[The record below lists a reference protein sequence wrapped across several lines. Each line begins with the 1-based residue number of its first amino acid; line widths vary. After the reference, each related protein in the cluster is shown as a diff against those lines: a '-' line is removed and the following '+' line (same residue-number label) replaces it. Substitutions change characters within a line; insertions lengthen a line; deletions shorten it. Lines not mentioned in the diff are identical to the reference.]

1 MRIGRRELV
10 KNKAFLC
17 IVSAFLAF
25 TNCRIAAFAGDLPE
39 GAVVQAGNAAITSDG
54 TNMTVATNAA
64 KTWIDW
70 QGGVNIGAA
79 NSVNNIAAEASA
91 VILHHDISGALSS
104 IQGALTANCNVFLLN
119 PSGILFGSG
128 AQVNV
133 GGLVVSTLN
142 MSLQD
147 FISGNY
153 ILEQDGDNAG
163 LITNLGE
170 INATGPMGVTMAA
183 GAVKNEGVINAGQL
197 GTVNLVSGSKVTL
210 NADNEGLI
218 QVTVDGKVLDNVY
231 DKEGNKVEFGVDNVG
246 EINANGG
253 KVYIEAEAAQDVFSK
268 LINQEGVVNAG
279 SMVNKNGKIVLV
291 SKSEGVVEN
300 SGTLNTSAVEAG
312 ADGGS
317 ISISGEKIGQLGT
330 VKADAKGDGN
340 GGTVDITS
348 TQVTV
353 LGPGSITSAN
363 ADQNGNGGDVKIWS
377 DNITRF
383 YGAIETKGGLL
394 SGNGGFVEVS
404 GNVLSFNG
412 SVDATAP
419 YGLVGTLLL
428 DPSSLTIVAGA
439 SGSGGGDLLLPDI
452 YKADTFTPET
462 VSEGALEALS
472 AVAVILEA
480 DGDITI
486 SSLSD
491 NILDL
496 SDCSSLTIRANYD
509 NASSGSFSMGSNHTI
524 TVGGAIDISGASITT
539 YGLTSTGGGITLRA
553 WRDSAGSILSA
564 GTVST
569 NGGAFTVTYGLAAG
583 ASTFT
588 NTGTISTSN
597 GAIDIQTTGAVSIG
611 ANWNPGN
618 GLVTIDGGGSGVASI
633 TNSGGTI
640 NMGSGG
646 LEMLS
651 AGSIGSAGTPVATT
665 GLADFAASSSGGGVF
680 ISNAGSGNAVITTV
694 DGTSGVTA
702 GNGNISLSNSAGSI
716 NGIDDGAAD
725 ITATGNVTLSAN
737 GIGNSA
743 QVEIGGTA
751 SNAVLTLT
759 DSGSNN
765 VNIQEL
771 ADLFSQ
777 ITITQQ
783 NASSSIDIDF
793 SDSDVIDINGGT
805 PVTINSVVT
814 SSGNENFTY
823 TLSASANLSVN
834 SVNTGTASSSI
845 TASAGTL
852 TVAASGGGITA
863 TGTGDVTLAASGN
876 IIVNDSLAAGDDIS
890 ITSSGGAV
898 TVNDTTTSADDTTI
912 TASGNIE
919 TGTSGLITGDLLTLT
934 TTGSGSTIG
943 TVLNTSPLSTSG
955 LSINAVTV
963 TASTNEGHI
972 IITDTAGGIA
982 VYSLDTNDADDSSST
997 RVILE
1002 AVGGAITAAAGS
1014 STNIDSWAAN
1024 LVTSESSGGT
1034 HGGAIGASGDPIETA
1049 VSVFSATADNGGIY
1063 LYQPSGD
1070 LILGSIT
1077 AKSEG
1082 RTPYK
1087 NDSGYIVVATSG
1099 TTTSDFDIEITG
1111 GGDIFL
1117 SGVVTSPD
1125 SLTISAVDS
1134 IADSHDGTDFIADT
1148 LTLTAT
1154 NGNSGIGIGQS
1165 ANPLETLV
1173 QTVNATS
1180 GNYGVYLSEGMGI
1193 IVGTITANGTDN
1205 DVSVTASTGSIALG
1219 QIDTSATADAVVTL
1233 ESTQGSITD
1242 NNGATVNILTSGTAG
1257 TATIT
1262 AEDGIGTS
1270 SNDIETTVAILSATT
1285 STADTAG
1292 IYISETNALSSITA
1306 SVNDSVVDIHYVN
1319 SGAKTL
1325 NFNATYDLSLSDSGL
1340 TTLTFSNTGSDI
1352 DLAGVTINTSG
1363 TATITAEGA
1372 ITQNSGTLTAGTAAL
1387 SAGTN
1392 IGASGNS
1399 VATAVSTLTA
1409 VTTNG
1414 SIYIQEADGVTLDA
1428 TAAGTSKDIVVA
1440 TSSGDI
1446 TLNTVTATQTV
1457 NLSAN
1462 GSILDNNGATN
1473 NISGTA
1479 AVLNATNGAVGSSG
1493 NPIETQIAG
1502 TIDVDAATGAFITNI
1517 GDVTQFDA
1525 DVSGGN
1531 LTFNNT
1537 GSAAL
1542 GAVDGAANTVTL
1554 NISGAVTDANAGTL
1568 NITASSLVVDAKS
1581 FGTASDVIETDVS
1594 TFTRM
1599 DTTSGGIYVQDTVG
1613 NVVVTDLEA
1622 LGSGANI
1629 SFTSAGNITLSS
1641 VTALGDTV
1649 TLVSGGNITDG
1660 NGSATNVTAYTLD
1673 ITATGTVDDLE
1684 LAVSVMT
1691 GSASSL
1697 TVVNQQPIK
1706 ITAST
1711 LSGSNVN
1718 ITADDITI
1726 FDNGGGTTTTGGGSL
1741 TLIALYGDIVFLN
1754 TSDTIRT
1761 SGDITLTALYDGDA
1775 SSAPARIDN
1784 EMAARIIAGNLT
1796 STGNGTITLT
1806 AYSDITIGLLDAGT
1820 GTVNVRAAGY
1830 GLADYGLILDGNGS
1844 SYNIVAGTANL
1855 YAKMHSATAAEIDRE
1870 NALARYEAAV
1880 AEANAAAALQDTWES
1895 NYNDYVNLVAAALA
1909 VKNNAQAAYNSAL
1922 STYNSENSKLST
1934 YSNILL
1940 GLSATRTAAQ
1950 IVKNACSFPSGAA
1963 QAVPLTGDGGA
1974 ATAQAAVELVF
1985 SIADA
1990 AMLAYEEA
1998 VVNPQEN
2005 TVANA
2010 SSARDQAAS
2019 NLQAAINDYNNLV
2032 AARDAANN
2040 SLGIADSAYNAAV
2053 IAREHS
2059 QAVRTQALASD
2070 SAVEA
2075 IGSDAATGASGQLE
2089 INART
2094 VNVTTAGTVTTGP
2107 AASNLTN
2114 ATTVTLDTVGDV
2126 NITNNNTSGLTT
2138 VNLQTDSDINYT
2150 QTGNQN
2156 TLISYL
2162 GTTGSGSTITV
2173 TNAAGEVYGSND
2185 GSADIVAPNIDI
2197 TAASVGQTAQLEVN
2211 ATSSLSVNT
2220 SGSNGNIN
2228 IEDTVGSLPIGTINA
2243 GAGDVT
2249 LINSTGQIYDASSD
2263 SVTDITAHELSLT
2276 AGTGIGSTAALET
2289 AVSVY
2294 AATTV
2299 SGDIVEYNSGGLIIG
2314 TLGSLVGVTI
2324 TGGGADDDIF
2334 IQAASPLTI
2343 NSPVTQSGGGDIT
2356 LVADGTTSAD
2366 ILTINNTVTAS
2377 GGNGNIYLY
2386 AGNDIVQNDFAVT
2399 AAGSGSIRYYAG
2411 VDYNSGSPQAGLAAG
2426 TSDITMSASGSAV
2439 STSGNIILTAPR
2451 NITIGS
2457 LSTSGNVSVTA
2468 DDSTYITSDSVGAIS
2483 ESAAEGTANITAAT
2497 ATLRSATGIGSSDD
2511 IETNITTLDAL
2522 NTTSGN
2528 ISIYE
2533 LAAGGALNV
2542 NRATQQT
2549 TGNVDIQTANGTLTI
2564 VTGQNGVTAAGTGT
2578 VTLVAGDS
2586 DNNYAEDLAV
2596 NASVNSNS
2604 GKITLTSS
2612 GNDVLFSAAGDIT
2625 SVSGEIEVNAVSDSG
2640 DGAITM
2646 SDGAVINSGSGVID
2660 LNADVDITI
2669 GGLVTTASSNTAV
2682 TIDSAE
2688 GALVDG
2694 GDTNVDIIANS
2705 GRAVIRTV
2713 TGAGS
2718 SNALETTLGS
2728 IDITNALSGN
2738 IQIDETD
2745 AITIVNATQSTTG
2758 NISITAAGTI
2768 TADSAGSPVNVI
2780 STLSNGTIVLDAN
2793 GTSSSI
2799 VVNDGI
2805 SSASGNITLTADD
2818 DVTFAAEG
2826 DITSTS
2832 GAVSVTADADGVD
2845 NGSSGALTMAD
2856 GALINAGSGT
2866 IALRADENITLGGLL
2881 TTNATSSAVAI
2892 TSTSGAVVDGGDT
2905 HTDITANAVGAVVT
2919 IDAVTGVGSSN
2930 ALETAVD
2937 TIDID
2942 NTPATSAW
2950 ATGNIKIIELAAGG
2964 DLTVQRAVQ
2973 GDVGCE
2979 STNRGNIDI
2988 STVDGSITV
2997 SGVVTVRDGGT
3008 ITIDANDAGGDDS
3021 RSLTVNAAVTSS
3033 VGLKDVGV
3041 DVVTAGNIT
3050 LSADEDV
3057 NINAKVSNSNANAD
3071 YTANG
3076 NIYVITDNGDV
3087 NSAAEIAVVG
3097 TGSVYITAGDDALFS
3112 ATGDINAVTGEIEV
3126 NALSSGGLITMSN
3139 GAVFN
3144 AGSGIIDLN
3153 ADGDITLGSLQTTS
3167 TSVTAGSEAVNINS
3181 AAGGII
3187 DGGDTDV
3194 DVVAASG
3201 RLVIDSYTGVGVSN
3215 AIDTTVGSLDIDNA
3229 ASGAISINETD
3240 AVTVVKAVQAT
3251 TGDINIVSGGT
3262 MTIDSAGS
3270 PVNAVSTLL
3279 TGTILLDANGAASD
3293 IVVND
3298 GISSASGT
3306 ITLTADNDVI
3316 FAAEGDIAST
3326 SGNVTVT
3333 ADADNGGTASGA
3345 LTMADGT
3352 LINAGS
3358 ARIALNAD
3366 EDITLGGLLTT
3377 NTSTTAV
3384 VLTSTEGG
3392 IVDGGDTD
3400 VDVVAASGRLVIDT
3414 VTGVGVSNAIDTT
3427 IASLDVDNSTSGAIK
3442 INETNALT
3450 VVKAVQAT
3458 TGDINIV
3465 SGGTMTIDSAGSPAN
3480 AVSTLLT
3487 GTILLDANG
3496 AASDIVVNDGISSAS
3511 GAITLTADND
3521 VIFAAEGDIAS
3532 TSGNVTVTADA
3543 DNGGT
3548 ASGALTMNDATL
3560 INAGSGSIALNA
3572 DEDIT
3577 LGGLLTTNTSTTA
3590 VVLTSTEGGIVD
3602 GGDTYV
3608 DVVAAS
3614 GRLVIDSTTGVG
3626 VSNAIDTT
3634 VGSLDIDNSTS
3645 GMININETDAV
3656 TVAKAV
3662 QATTGDILIVSGG
3675 TLTVDSAGSPV
3686 NAVSTLTAST
3696 ITLDANGAASNI
3708 VVNDGISSASG
3719 AITLTADNNV
3729 IFAAEGDITS
3739 TSGNVTVTA
3748 DADNGANGAI
3758 TMADGALIN
3767 SGSARIDMNAY
3778 GDITLGGLIT
3788 TNAGDD
3794 AVTVT
3799 STAGGIIDGG
3809 DSHIEIT
3816 ANSIGAIVDLDA
3828 ATGIGSD
3835 NPLEIKIYSLEADNS
3850 TSGNIKINE
3859 SDSILLSTVVNHAPG
3874 SIEVEAGGTITTN
3887 TLSALNGAVNLNST
3901 GGDLIDVE
3909 GGLLTASTTTELRAS
3924 GLIGTIENPYDV
3936 NITSGGLW
3944 VWAGSQNREVSANLR
3959 GIVVS
3964 NDDTE
3969 RVEIF
3974 TPAPPGLVL
3983 LDSRLMGGANYG
3995 SGSANGSILS
4005 RGYGYLDLFRSD
4017 VTDSA
4022 YARALEEPWGYKLLL
4037 PWSLPSGAKIDNDF
4051 LSDTPMIID
4060 ASLLNLP
4067 VLYMDIS
4074 KSMDYYVIRSI
4085 K

>member
-10 KNKAFLC
+10 KNKAFLF
-17 IVSAFLAF
+17 IVSAFLAL

-70 QGGVNIGAA
+70 QGGFNIGAA

-153 ILEQDGDNAG
+153 ILKQDGDNAG

-231 DKEGNKVEFGVDNVG
+231 DKDGNKVEFGVDNVG

-268 LINQEGVVNAG
+268 LINQEGVINAG

-300 SGTLNTSAVEAG
+300 SGTLNVSGVENG
-312 ADGGS
+312 ASGGTIEMRGS
-317 ISISGEKIGQLGT
+317 TVGQMGT
-330 VKADAKGDGN
+330 VKADGMGNADGGKVLLYAEDVVALSPGSLTTANAGTNGDGGEVTVYSPGTALFWNDALIEAKG
-340 GGTVDITS
+340 
-348 TQVTV
+348 
-353 LGPGSITSAN
+353 GSIS
-363 ADQNGNGGDVKIWS
+363 GD
-377 DNITRF
+377 
-383 YGAIETKGGLL
+383 
-394 SGNGGFVEVS
+394 GGFVEVS
-404 GNVLSFNG
+404 GKSNIKV
-412 SVDATAP
+412 
-419 YGLVGTLLL
+419 YGLVDTTARNGETGLFLIDPTNIIIGTDSGDQLEL
-428 DPSSLTIVAGA
+428 DA
-439 SGSGGGDLLLPDI
+439 SGDPDI
-452 YKADTFTPET
+452 YYDVDNSADDNLLYSTLET
-462 VSEGALEALS
+462 QLGLS
-472 AVAVILEA
+472 NVRV
-480 DGDITI
+480 
-486 SSLSD
+486 
-491 NILDL
+491 
-496 SDCSSLTIRANYD
+496 
-509 NASSGSFSMGSNHTI
+509 
-524 TVGGAIDISGASITT
+524 TT
-539 YGLTSTGGGITLRA
+539 A
-553 WRDSAGSILSA
+553 
-564 GTVST
+564 
-569 NGGAFTVTYGLAAG
+569 
-583 ASTFT
+583 
-588 NTGTISTSN
+588 
-597 GAIDIQTTGAVSIG
+597 
-611 ANWNPGN
+611 
-618 GLVTIDGGGSGVASI
+618 
-633 TNSGGTI
+633 
-640 NMGSGG
+640 
-646 LEMLS
+646 
-651 AGSIGSAGTPVATT
+651 
-665 GLADFAASSSGGGVF
+665 SSGGGTGIITVNHSVTWGSAYYLELLADDDIVVNSL
-680 ISNAGSGNAVITTV
+680 ISNTGSGSMFLRANDDISIAGGGLSTFSGNITINSDYNADGVGGFSNSAAISAGSGNISITCDTLGIGAAISGSGTLTIQTSAAGTDLTIGSNSGSMALDDTEIGYLQDGFSNIYLGRT
-694 DGTSGVTA
+694 DGTAAVTVTSATFTDPVTIRAGGTGGSVIVNSGLTSS
-702 GNGNISLSNSAGSI
+702 GSISLLATDIDVNSAI
-716 NGIDDGAAD
+716 NSTGGA
-725 ITATGNVTLSAN
+725 ITLNTGTGNAITLDDN
-737 GIGNSA
+737 L
-743 QVEIGGTA
+743 TA
-751 SNAVLTLT
+751 SGTITIADALTLT
-759 DSGSNN
+759 D
-765 VNIQEL
+765 
-771 ADLFSQ
+771 D
-777 ITITQQ
+777 
-783 NASSSIDIDF
+783 SII
-793 SDSDVIDINGGT
+793 
-805 PVTINSVVT
+805 T
-814 SSGNENFTY
+814 SSN
-823 TLSASANLSVN
+823 
-834 SVNTGTASSSI
+834 
-845 TASAGTL
+845 
-852 TVAASGGGITA
+852 
-863 TGTGDVTLAASGN
+863 GDVTFSST
-876 IIVNDSLAAGDDIS
+876 VNGTSSDSLTVSAANG
-890 ITSSGGAV
+890 TVTFNGAV
-898 TVNDTTTSADDTTI
+898 GGGSQIYNVDIDAATLTRNAAI
-912 TASGNIE
+912 
-919 TGTSGLITGDLLTLT
+919 TGTNQVDIKTTNSLLANDYSINAYYLILET
-934 TTGSGSTIG
+934 TAEGATIG
-943 TVLNTSPLSTSG
+943 TVTGTNPLSSSPLLISADILKATS
-955 LSINAVTV
+955 NK
-963 TASTNEGHI
+963 GHI
-972 IITDTAGGIA
+972 VIQDASGGIA
-982 VYSLDTNDADDSSST
+982 IDKITTSGTKDANDAT
-997 RVILE
+997 RIILT
-1002 AVGGAITAAAGS
+1002 AVGGAITDYQNDS
-1014 STNIDSWAAN
+1014 IVDIDAWAVN

-1034 HGGAIGASGDPIETA
+1034 HGGAIGGTGTA
-1049 VSVFSATADNGGIY
+1049 AAIDTDVTVLNATADNGGIY
-1063 LYQPSGD
+1063 IYQPDDTGVDVD
-1070 LILGSIT
+1070 LMLGTIT

-1099 TTTSDFDIEITG
+1099 TTTSDFDIEITA
-1111 GGDIFL
+1111 GGDVVL
-1117 SGVVTSPD
+1117 AGVVTSPD
-1125 SLTISAVDS
+1125 SLTISAEDS

-1193 IVGTITANGTDN
+1193 TVGTITANGTDN

-1219 QIDTSATADAVVTL
+1219 LIDTSATSDAVVTL

-1242 NNGATVNILTSGTAG
+1242 NNGVTVNILTSGTAG

-1325 NFNATYDLSLSDSGL
+1325 NFNATYDLSLSDSAL

-1372 ITQNSGTLTAGTAAL
+1372 ITQNTGTLTAGTAAL

-1462 GSILDNNGATN
+1462 GSIVDNNGATN

-1479 AVLNATNGAVGSSG
+1479 MVLNATTGAVGSSG
-1493 NPIETQIAG
+1493 DPIESQIAG
-1502 TIDVDAATGAFITNI
+1502 TINVTAATGAFITNI

-1525 DVSGGN
+1525 DISGGN

-1568 NITASSLVVDAKS
+1568 NITAASLVVDAKS
-1581 FGTASDVIETDVS
+1581 FGTASNVIETDVS

-1599 DTTSGGIYVQDTVG
+1599 DTTSGGIYVQDTTG

-1629 SFTSAGNITLSS
+1629 SFTSAGNISLGS

-1649 TLVSGGNITDG
+1649 TLVSGGNITDA

-1673 ITATGTVDDLE
+1673 ITATGTVDSLE

-1697 TVVNQQPIK
+1697 TVVNEQPIK

-1784 EMAARIIAGNLT
+1784 EMPARIIVGNLT
-1796 STGNGTITLT
+1796 STGSGTITIT

-1844 SYNIVAGTANL
+1844 SNNITANTANL

-1922 STYNSENSKLST
+1922 STYNSANSKLTT

-1998 VVNPQEN
+1998 VVNPQQD

-2019 NLQAAINDYNNLV
+2019 NLQSAINDYNNAV
-2032 AARDAANN
+2032 SAMDAANN

-2075 IGSDAATGASGQLE
+2075 IGSDATTGATGQLE
-2089 INART
+2089 INARE

-2126 NITNNNTSGLTT
+2126 NITNNNTVGLTT

-2150 QTGNQN
+2150 QTGDQD
-2156 TLISYL
+2156 TLIDYL
-2162 GTTGSGSTITV
+2162 GTTGTGSTITISNANGEIYG
-2173 TNAAGEVYGSND
+2173 TNNGT
-2185 GSADIVAPNIDI
+2185 ADIVAPNIDI

-2243 GAGDVT
+2243 GTGDVT
-2249 LINSTGQIYDASSD
+2249 LLNSTGQIYDASSD

-2294 AATTV
+2294 AATTGT
-2299 SGDIVEYNSGGLIIG
+2299 GDIVEYNTGGLVIG
-2314 TLGSLVGVTI
+2314 TIGSLVGVSI

-2334 IQAASPLTI
+2334 IQAASPLTV

-2386 AGNDIVQNDFAVT
+2386 AGNDIIQNNYAIT

-2451 NITIGS
+2451 NITLGV
-2457 LSTSGNVSVTA
+2457 LSTTGNVSVTA

-2497 ATLRSATGIGSSDD
+2497 ATLRAATGIGSSDD

-2528 ISIYE
+2528 ITIYE

-2549 TGNVDIQTANGTLTI
+2549 AGNVDIQTANGTLTI
-2564 VTGQNGVTAAGTGT
+2564 ATGQNGVTTAGTGT

-2586 DNNYAEDLAV
+2586 DNNYAEDLVV

-2612 GNDVLFSAAGDIT
+2612 GNDVLFSAAGDVT
-2625 SVSGEIEVNAVSDSG
+2625 SASGEIEVNAVSDSG

-2669 GGLVTTASSNTAV
+2669 GGLVTTATSNTAV

-2694 GDTNVDIIANS
+2694 GDSNVDIIANS

-2718 SNALETTLGS
+2718 SNALETTVGS
-2728 IDITNALSGN
+2728 IDITNAFSGN

-2845 NGSSGALTMAD
+2845 NGSSGALYMAD
-2856 GALINAGSGT
+2856 GALINAGSAT
-2866 IALRADENITLGGLL
+2866 ITLRADENITLGGLL

-2979 STNRGNIDI
+2979 STNKGNIDI

-3087 NSAAEIAVVG
+3087 NSGAEIAVVG
-3097 TGSVYITAGDDALFS
+3097 TGSVYITSGDDALFS
-3112 ATGDINAVTGEIEV
+3112 ATGDINAVSGEIEV
-3126 NALSSGGLITMSN
+3126 NALSSGGLITMAN
-3139 GAVFN
+3139 GSVFN
-3144 AGSGIIDLN
+3144 SGSGIIDLN
-3153 ADGDITLGSLQTTS
+3153 ADGNITLGSLQTTS

-3181 AAGGII
+3181 ASGGII

-3201 RLVIDSYTGVGVSN
+3201 RLVIDAAAGVGSAN
-3215 AIDTTVGSLDIDNA
+3215 AIETTVDSIDIDNTT
-3229 ASGAISINETD
+3229 SGNIDINESDAISVIQIDQDGTGNVNLD
-3240 AVTVVKAVQAT
+3240 AA
-3251 TGDINIVSGGT
+3251 
-3262 MTIDSAGS
+3262 
-3270 PVNAVSTLL
+3270 
-3279 TGTILLDANGAASD
+3279 GTITVTAGTGLGITATSGTVEVDANGVSSD
-3293 IVVND
+3293 VAVNEVIVTTTGN
-3298 GISSASGT
+3298 IN
-3306 ITLTADNDVI
+3306 IFADNDVT
-3316 FAAEGDIAST
+3316 FGAGGDVTST

-3333 ADADNGGTASGA
+3333 ADADSGGTASGA
-3345 LTMADGT
+3345 LTMNDGA

-3358 ARIALNAD
+3358 GRIALNAD

-3377 NTSTTAV
+3377 STSNTAV

-3392 IVDGGDTD
+3392 IVDGGDTY

-3414 VTGVGVSNAIDTT
+3414 VTGAGVANAIDTT
-3427 IASLDVDNSTSGAIK
+3427 VASLDVDNSTSGAVK
-3442 INETNALT
+3442 INETDALT

-3496 AASDIVVNDGISSAS
+3496 AASDILVNDGISSAS

-3521 VIFAAEGDIAS
+3521 VIFAAEGDITS

-3560 INAGSGSIALNA
+3560 INSGSGSIALNA

-3577 LGGLLTTNTSTTA
+3577 LGGLLTTNTSNTA

-3675 TLTVDSAGSPV
+3675 TLTVDSAGSPA

-3739 TSGNVTVTA
+3739 DSGNVTVTA

-3828 ATGIGSD
+3828 ATGIGTD
-3835 NPLEIKIYSLEADNS
+3835 NPLETKIYSLEADNS

-3874 SIEVEAGGTITTN
+3874 SIEVEAGGNITTN
-3887 TLSALNGAVNLNST
+3887 TVSALNGAVKLNST